1 MVKMVF
7 NFFVWCGNLG
17 RKNGF
22 LIKYPEEIVRMGN
35 ESYNI
40 ACEKFDVN
48 KINPVLEEIIV
59 GSKL

>member
-1 MVKMVF
+1 MI
-7 NFFVWCGNLG
+7 
-17 RKNGF
+17 F

-40 ACEKFDVN
+40 AREKFDVN
-48 KINPVLEEIIV
+48 KINSALEEIIV